1 MFGQIVDFIVNF
13 VSAAG
18 YLGIFAMMFLESS
31 FVPFPS
37 EVVMIP
43 AGYLAYKGE
52 MNAVIAVI
60 AGIAGSLAGA
70 LFNYYLAIKF
80 GRDFLIRFGKYFFFT
95 ESTMQKMENYFKK
108 HGEVSTFIGR
118 LIMGVRQYISL
129 PAGLARMNLAKFS
142 FYTSLGAGIWVVILT
157 ILGWYIGKLFGSG
170 FEVENIIHAFTSK
183 ELDGAQST
191 IKSYAKLAGYAT
203 LVFVC
208 AVGVAYVLWQKF
220 KASKVKRIVSV
231 VLVMG
236 VFIGGTAFFALSN
249 KAPKIDSNNKF
260 VALHLAY
267 LQMLDSQKNAE
278 SSAQN
283 SASAQSQAQ
292 LESME
297 EAIALKQRADNNNY
311 KLIDSESLASG
322 LNDFVIIATLPRG
335 IYNLGLIPN
344 AKHFGF
350 SKSLSLNEDGSEWNW
365 KEDSQNG
372 DMKQFVEFLGANKG
386 AKIVFYDEG
395 DSIFAPAGSAHTAIL
410 WAQHLGY
417 TELYRLVGGFGA
429 WKALGKPITTQMP
442 ECCELSDDKAHDHS
456 THGANHEHSEHG
468 AHDTHNH
475 DAHSAHDEAHDHS
488 AHNHSEHKH

>member
-18 YLGIFAMMFLESS
+18 YLGVFAMMFLESS

-52 MNAVIAVI
+52 MSAVIAVI

-191 IKSYAKLAGYAT
+191 IKSYAKFAGYAT
-203 LVFVC
+203 LIFVC

-220 KASKVKRIVSV
+220 KESKLKRTLSV
-231 VLVMG
+231 VLVMV
-236 VFIGGTAFFALSN
+236 VFIGGTTFFTLPN
-249 KAPKIDSNNKF
+249 KAQKMDSGNKF

-267 LQMLDSQKNAE
+267 LQVLDSQQNTE
-278 SSAQN
+278 SSTQN
-283 SASAQSQAQ
+283 KSQ
-292 LESME
+292 ESTQ
-297 EAIALKQRADNNNY
+297 EAIALKQRADNNDY
-311 KLIDSESLASG
+311 KLIDSESLASQ

-350 SKSLSLNEDGSEWNW
+350 GKSLSLNEDGSEWNW

-372 DMKQFVEFLGANKG
+372 DMKQFVEFLGADKG

-442 ECCELSDDKAHDHS
+442 KCCEHSDNKKHDHSAHHKHGEHDDHSANSEEHDHS
-456 THGANHEHSEHG
+456 T
-468 AHDTHNH
+468 
-475 DAHSAHDEAHDHS
+475 
-488 AHNHSEHKH
+488 HNHSEHKH